1 MESEMER
8 YIRGLEDEDLI
19 QSYRNKDEYTEEA
32 VRVMESEI
40 ENRCLSVD
48 EKQAE
53 EHEEHTEEV
62 VDYNLE
68 PLGYFTPGDTTVAV
82 QMLEESE
89 VVFSVSRPENGTS
102 DIQILVPD
110 YEREKAHKKL
120 EEGFYKKGE
129 YYYIHQESLED
140 VVKQLDLREIEVMI
154 RKAGDIELDIQENEF
169 NTIRGYALKIIE
181 NINEIEERL
190 GGPVFFYDDIEE
202 ITENPVGYT
211 ITKENLGVVFEIL
224 KIAALYFHEG
234 ESLPNELKEVAEP
247 LIEIIS

>member
-1 MESEMER
+1 MDSEMER

-19 QSYRNKDEYTEEA
+19 QGYSNKDEYTEEA
-32 VRVMESEI
+32 VRIMESEI
-40 ENRCLSVD
+40 GNRGLSVEEGRD
-48 EKQAE
+48 E
-53 EHEEHTEEV
+53 EHKEDV
-62 VDYNLE
+62 VDYKLE
-68 PLGYFTPGDTTVAV
+68 PLGFFTPADTTVAV

-89 VVFSVSRPENGTS
+89 VVFSVVRPENGTS
-102 DIQILVPD
+102 DIQILVAD
-110 YEREKAHKKL
+110 YEKEKAHKKL

-234 ESLPNELKEVAEP
+234 ESLPNELREVAEP
-247 LIEIIS
+247 LVEIIS